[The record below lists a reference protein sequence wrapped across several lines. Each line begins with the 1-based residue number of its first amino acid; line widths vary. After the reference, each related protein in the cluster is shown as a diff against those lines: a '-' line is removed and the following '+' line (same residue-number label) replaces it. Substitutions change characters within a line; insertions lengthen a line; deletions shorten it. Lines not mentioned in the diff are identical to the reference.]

1 LIALSLPAPLVRPHG
16 HWTDNPE
23 VSVTTSLG
31 AMRIELNPQFAPATV
46 ANWLG
51 YVNSGFFDGL
61 IFHRVIDDF
70 MVQGGG
76 FSPDLAPKTALYAP
90 LKLESN
96 TGLANT
102 LGSLAM
108 ARTNDPHSA
117 TSQFFINDQ
126 TNAFLNYSGYQ
137 QPGYAVFGQVVE
149 GLDVVQTISKVS
161 TTTEKGLVD
170 VPLVDVAILEAR
182 QIHEGALKSVSGLVS
197 LTLNQG
203 AGWSYSLNHGQSWQ
217 TGQGPDLVLAEGVYE
232 SGQVQVRQNL
242 QSVTS
247 QAVLLPAME
256 VVSAAPRVEITST
269 SQALGRNQTAQIQFT
284 LSEPSTNFAADD
296 VMVLGG
302 RLVGFQGSGTQY
314 TATLLPN
321 VTAGHDTVV
330 QVPTLRFTNAAGQGN
345 LESVDQANA
354 LVLPSDALPPAAPI
368 LLNPGIWLKNPEATL
383 HFSSGD
389 VKVEL
394 LADKAP
400 LQVANWL
407 SYVNAD
413 AYAESVVNPVTNTSF
428 SVATMGLAAG
438 EHGVV
443 QTPLF
448 TSVPSESGNGASNTL
463 GTLASLKAN
472 NNTASNGFFVNLA
485 NNAKTL
491 DFSAQDPGYTVF
503 GQTLTG
509 SEVWASIGTEP
520 STLMDVTHTVPG
532 TVRVPTAQIS
542 VQGLALNA
550 AWRYSLDAGQS
561 WQPGTTPSLNLSPG
575 TYLPHQIQVQVQG
588 ADAVGNTA
596 ALSSIPHTLHAGVT
610 ARHWA
615 RADQVIQGVQV
626 TGQDK
631 NYVVS
636 GPTPTQNNSG
646 IGLNDVLMALKLY
659 LGKPVGDPNLLGFQS
674 VAADMDGNGKVDLSD
689 VLNLLKIYLDKPTSL
704 DVQPKWVFLDASLD
718 DWGNNTSKLSP
729 NNTLP
734 AKIDWQ
740 NHPDGP
746 VELIGVFRGDVD
758 GSGLF

>member
-1 LIALSLPAPLVRPHG
+1 MSL
-16 HWTDNPE
+16 
-23 VSVTTSLG
+23 TTSLG
-31 AMRIELNPQFAPATV
+31 AIRIELNPQFAPATV

-51 YVNSGFFDGL
+51 YVNTGFFDGL
-61 IFHRVIDDF
+61 IFHRVIDNF

-76 FSPDLAPKTALYAP
+76 FSTELAPKTALYAP

-96 TGLANT
+96 TGLTNT

-108 ARTNDPHSA
+108 ARTTDPHSA

-149 GLDVVQTISKVS
+149 GLEVVQAISKVR
-161 TTTEKGLVD
+161 TTTEKGFAD

-182 QIHEGALKSVSGLVS
+182 QIHGGALKSVSGLVS
-197 LTLNQG
+197 LTLNPG

-217 TGQGPDLVLAEGVYE
+217 TGQGPDLVLGVGVYE
-232 SGQVQVRQNL
+232 TGQVQVRQNL
-242 QSVTS
+242 QNLTS
-247 QAVLLPAME
+247 QAVLLPAIE

-269 SQALGRNQTAQIQFT
+269 SQALGRNQTAQIKFT
-284 LSEPSTNFAADD
+284 LNEPSNNFAADD
-296 VMVLGG
+296 VLVLGG

-345 LESVDQANA
+345 LESVSQANT
-354 LVLPSDALPPAAPI
+354 LVLPSDALPPLAPL
-368 LLNPGIWLKNPEATL
+368 LLNAGIWLKNPEATL
-383 HFSSGD
+383 HFSLGD
-389 VKVEL
+389 VTVEL

-407 SYVNAD
+407 SYVNSD
-413 AYAESVVNPVTNTSF
+413 AFVKSAVSPISNLSF
-428 SVATMGLAAG
+428 SVATIGLESA
-438 EHGVV
+438 EHAVS

-448 TSVPSESGNGASNTL
+448 TSIRPESNNGTSNTL
-463 GTLASLKAN
+463 GTLASLKTSN
-472 NNTASNGFFVNLA
+472 GSASNGFFVNLA

-509 SEVWASIGTEP
+509 SDVWGLIASKP
-520 STLMDVTHTVPG
+520 STLLDVTQTVPG
-532 TVRVPTAQIS
+532 TVRVPTAQVS
-542 VQGLALNA
+542 VQGLALDA
-550 AWRYSLDAGQS
+550 VWRYSLDSGQS
-561 WQPGTTPSLNLSPG
+561 WKLGTNPTLKLSPG
-575 TYLPHQIQVQVQG
+575 TYLPHQIQVQVEG
-588 ADAVGNTA
+588 ADSVGNTA
-596 ALSSIPHTLHAGVT
+596 ALNSIPHTLQAGVV

-626 TGQDK
+626 TGQDN
-631 NYVVS
+631 NYVVT
-636 GPTPTQNNSG
+636 GPTPTPNNSG

-659 LGKPVGDPNLLGFQS
+659 LGKPVGNPSLLGFQS
-674 VAADMDGNGKVDLSD
+674 VAADMDGNGKVELSD
-689 VLNLLKIYLDKPTSL
+689 VLNLLKIYLDKPTSQA
-704 DVQPKWVFLDASLD
+704 VQPKWVFLDSSANGWD
-718 DWGNNTSKLSP
+718 NNISKLNP

-734 AKIDWQ
+734 ASIDWR
-740 NHPDGP
+740 NTHDGP
-746 VELIGVFRGDVD
+746 VELIGVFRGDMD
-758 GSGLF
+758 GNSSF

>member
-51 YVNSGFFDGL
+51 YVNSGFFNGL

-161 TTTEKGLVD
+161 TTTEKGFAD
-170 VPLVDVAILEAR
+170 VPVVDVAILEAR
-182 QIHEGALKSVSGLVS
+182 QIHGGALKSVSGLVS

-256 VVSAAPRVEITST
+256 VVSAAPRVEITSS
-269 SQALGRNQTAQIQFT
+269 SQVLGRNQTAQIQFT
-284 LSEPSTNFAADD
+284 LSEPSTDFAADD

-345 LESVDQANA
+345 LESTNQADK
-354 LVLPSDALPPAAPI
+354 LVLASDALPPVAPI
-368 LLNPGIWLKNPEATL
+368 LLHPGIWLKNPQATL

-413 AYAESVVNPVTNTSF
+413 AYAKSVVNPVTNTSF

-438 EHGVV
+438 EHSVV

-509 SEVWASIGTEP
+509 SEVWASIGTQP
-520 STLMDVTHTVPG
+520 STLLDVTHTVPG

-542 VQGLALNA
+542 VQGLGLGTV
-550 AWRYSLDAGQS
+550 WRYSLDAGQS
-561 WQPGTTPSLNLSPG
+561 WQPGTTPSLNLSSG
-575 TYLPHQIQVQVQG
+575 TYLPHQIQVQVLG

-596 ALSSIPHTLHAGVT
+596 ALSTIAHTLHSGVT

-626 TGQDK
+626 TGQDN

-659 LGKPVGDPNLLGFQS
+659 LGKPVGDPTLLGFQS

>member
-1 LIALSLPAPLVRPHG
+1 M
-16 HWTDNPE
+16 
-23 VSVTTSLG
+23 G

-76 FSPDLAPKTALYAP
+76 FSPDLAPKSALYAP

-161 TTTEKGLVD
+161 TTIEKGFAD

-182 QIHEGALKSVSGLVS
+182 QIHGGALKSVSGLVS
-197 LTLNQG
+197 LTIHPG

-217 TGQGPDLVLAEGVYE
+217 TGQGQDLVLAEGVYE

-256 VVSAAPRVEITST
+256 VVSAAPQVEITST
-269 SQALGRNQTAQIQFT
+269 SQVLGRNQTAQIQFT
-284 LSEPSTNFAADD
+284 LSEPSTDFAAND
-296 VMVLGG
+296 VLVLGG
-302 RLVGFQGSGTQY
+302 RLVGFQGSGTHY

-413 AYAESVVNPVTNTSF
+413 AYAKSVVNPVTNTSF

-509 SEVWASIGTEP
+509 SEVWASIGTQP
-520 STLMDVTHTVPG
+520 STLLDVTHTVPG

-542 VQGLALNA
+542 VQGLAVNA

-588 ADAVGNTA
+588 ADIVGNTA

-615 RADQVIQGVQV
+615 RPDKVIQDVQV
-626 TGQDK
+626 TGQDN

-659 LGKPVGDPNLLGFQS
+659 LGKPVGDPSLLGFQS

-689 VLNLLKIYLDKPTSL
+689 VLNLLKIYLDKPTSQE
-704 DVQPKWVFLDASLD
+704 VKPKWVFLDASVNG
-718 DWGNNTSKLSP
+718 WHNNTSNLNP
-729 NNTLP
+729 NNTQP
-734 AKIDWQ
+734 ASIDWR
-740 NHPDGP
+740 NHPNGP

-758 GSGLF
+758 GAALF

>member
-1 LIALSLPAPLVRPHG
+1 M
-16 HWTDNPE
+16 
-23 VSVTTSLG
+23 G

-76 FSPDLAPKTALYAP
+76 FSPELAPRSALYAP

-149 GLDVVQTISKVS
+149 GLDVVQAISQVR
-161 TTTEKGLVD
+161 TTTEKGLAD

-182 QIHEGALKSVSGLVS
+182 QIHGGALKSVSGLVS

-217 TGQGPDLVLAEGVYE
+217 TGQGQDLVLAEGVYE

-256 VVSAAPRVEITST
+256 IVSAAPQVEITST
-269 SQALGRNQTAQIQFT
+269 SQVLGRNQTAQIQFT
-284 LSEPSTNFAADD
+284 LSEPSTDFAAND
-296 VMVLGG
+296 VLVLGG
-302 RLVGFQGSGTQY
+302 RLVGFQGSGTHY

-413 AYAESVVNPVTNTSF
+413 AYAKSVINPVTNTSF

-509 SEVWASIGTEP
+509 SEVWASIGTQP
-520 STLMDVTHTVPG
+520 STLLDVTHTVPG

-575 TYLPHQIQVQVQG
+575 TYLPHQIQVQVEG
-588 ADAVGNTA
+588 ADIVGNTA

-626 TGQDK
+626 TGQDN

-636 GPTPTQNNSG
+636 GPTPIPNKTG

-674 VAADMDGNGKVDLSD
+674 VAADMDGNGKVDLND
-689 VLNLLKIYLDKPTSL
+689 VLNLLKIYLDKPTSQE
-704 DVQPKWVFLDASLD
+704 VKPKWVFLDASVNG
-718 DWGNNTSKLSP
+718 WHNNTSNLNP
-729 NNTLP
+729 NNTQP
-734 AKIDWQ
+734 ASIDWQ
-740 NHPDGP
+740 NHPNGP

-758 GSGLF
+758 GAALF

>member
-23 VSVTTSLG
+23 VSLTTSMG

-76 FSPDLAPKTALYAP
+76 FSPELAPRSALYAP

-149 GLDVVQTISKVS
+149 GLDVVQAISQVR
-161 TTTEKGLVD
+161 TTTEKGLAD

-182 QIHEGALKSVSGLVS
+182 QIHGGALKSVSGLVS

-217 TGQGPDLVLAEGVYE
+217 TGQGQDLVLAEGVYE

-256 VVSAAPRVEITST
+256 IVSAAPQVEITST
-269 SQALGRNQTAQIQFT
+269 SQVLGRNQTAQIQFT
-284 LSEPSTNFAADD
+284 LSEPSTDFAAND
-296 VMVLGG
+296 VLVLGG
-302 RLVGFQGSGTQY
+302 RLVGFQGSGTHY

-413 AYAESVVNPVTNTSF
+413 AYAKSVVNPVTNTSF

-509 SEVWASIGTEP
+509 SEVWASIGTQP
-520 STLMDVTHTVPG
+520 STLLDVTHTVPG

-575 TYLPHQIQVQVQG
+575 TYLPHQIQVQVEG
-588 ADAVGNTA
+588 ADIVGNTA

-626 TGQDK
+626 TGQDN

-636 GPTPTQNNSG
+636 GPTPIPNKTG

-659 LGKPVGDPNLLGFQS
+659 LGKPVGDPSLLGFQS

-689 VLNLLKIYLDKPTSL
+689 VLNLLKIYLDKPTSQE
-704 DVQPKWVFLDASLD
+704 VKPKWVFLDASVNG
-718 DWGNNTSKLSP
+718 WHNNTSNLNP
-729 NNTLP
+729 NNTQP
-734 AKIDWQ
+734 ASIDWQ
-740 NHPDGP
+740 NHPNGP

-758 GSGLF
+758 GAALF

>member
-1 LIALSLPAPLVRPHG
+1 MSLPAPLVRPHG

-23 VSVTTSLG
+23 VSLTTSLG

-51 YVNSGFFDGL
+51 YVNSQFFDGL
-61 IFHRVIDDF
+61 IFHRVIDNF

-76 FSPDLAPKTALYAP
+76 FSPELAPKTALYAP

-96 TGLANT
+96 TGLLNT
-102 LGSLAM
+102 KGSLAM

-149 GLDVVQTISKVS
+149 GLTVVEAISKVS
-161 TTTEKGLVD
+161 TTNEKGFAD
-170 VPLVDVAILEAR
+170 VPQEDIAILAAR
-182 QIHEGALKSVSGLVS
+182 QIHGGALKSASGLVA
-197 LTLNQG
+197 LTLSQG

-217 TGQGPDLVLAEGVYE
+217 AGQGPELVLAVGVYE
-232 SGQVQVRQNL
+232 PGQVQVRQHLQNL
-242 QSVTS
+242 TS
-247 QAVLLPAME
+247 QAVLLPAIE

-269 SQALGRNQTAQIQFT
+269 SSALGRNQTAQIQFT
-284 LSEPSTNFAADD
+284 LSEASTDFAADD

-330 QVPTLRFTNAAGQGN
+330 QVPTQRFTNSKGQGN
-345 LESVDQANA
+345 LESFSSSAS
-354 LVLPSDALPPAAPI
+354 LVVPSDALPPTAPI
-368 LLNPGIWLKNPEATL
+368 LLNPGIWLKKPEATL

-389 VKVEL
+389 VTVEL

-413 AYAESVVNPVTNTSF
+413 AYSKSVTNPVSNTSF
-428 SVATMGLAAG
+428 SVATMGVTAG
-438 EHGVV
+438 ELGVA

-448 TSVPSESGNGASNTL
+448 ASVRSESSNGMSNTL

-472 NNTASNGFFVNLA
+472 NNTASNGFFVNMA
-485 NNAKTL
+485 NNARAF
-491 DFSAQDPGYTVF
+491 DFSVQDLGYTVF

-509 SEVWASIGTEP
+509 SEVWASIGVKP
-520 STLMDVTHTVPG
+520 STLLDVTHTVPG
-532 TVRVPTAQIS
+532 TIRMPTSQVS
-542 VQGLALNA
+542 VQGLATDSV
-550 AWRYSLDAGQS
+550 WRFSLDAGKS
-561 WQPGTTPSLNLSPG
+561 WSLGSTPTLNLTPG
-575 TYLPHQIQVQVQG
+575 TYLPHQIQVQVEG
-588 ADAVGNTA
+588 ADVVGNTA
-596 ALSSIPHTLHAGVT
+596 ALSTIPHTLHAGVT

-615 RADQVIQGVQV
+615 RPDQWIQGVQV
-626 TGQDK
+626 TGQDY
-631 NYVVS
+631 NYVVK
-636 GPTPTQNNSG
+636 GPTPPPDKDG

-659 LGKPVGDPNLLGFQS
+659 LGKPVGSPSLLGFQS

-689 VLNLLKIYLDKPTSL
+689 VLNLLKIYLDKPTSQ
-704 DVQPKWVFLDASLD
+704 DVQPKWVFLDSHQNLEGHISINLGPA
-718 DWGNNTSKLSP
+718 NSKP
-729 NNTLP
+729 EN
-734 AKIDWQ
+734 IDWLK
-740 NHPDGP
+740 HPDGP
-746 VELIGVFRGDVD
+746 VDLIGVFRGDVD
-758 GSGLF
+758 GNVFF